1 MNKKQPVKYTDYLNK
16 EIIEST
22 LSSDIYCDNKYVYKV
37 YKYKK
42 DKTVPSQFLYECM
55 CYKKLKSYKHIVK
68 LINIECSIEN
78 NHYVLILEKQKYNLR
93 KVLNEK
99 KNINIKKISLQLAKT
114 IKYIHENNIL
124 YGDLKPE
131 NILFSKKN
139 KIKFCDFG
147 LSFFGINNYPVE
159 YRPKLLY
166 SLLYRPPELF
176 ENIPKEHYSLKCDIW
191 SLGAIFYELENKKIL
206 FKQLKKNPTKEGI
219 NNILKNTF
227 RYSKDEKFND
237 LISNMLKVKVEER
250 YDIYDVL
257 KHPFFNKKI
266 KKNKINKKIEYFDN
280 LEDIPNIC
288 EDEIV
293 NGLYKKIFVKCME
306 HYDIYDE
313 NISNVS
319 LYCYYIIMSF
329 LHTMDISVSNPDI
342 LENILKII
350 DYDPIS

>member
-1 MNKKQPVKYTDYLNK
+1 VGNDFNLNSTRFLVLEYAQKGELFDYLISK
-16 EIIEST
+16 GP
-22 LSSDIYCDNKYVYKV
+22 LDN
-37 YKYKK
+37 
-42 DKTVPSQFLYECM
+42 QQA
-55 CYKKLKSYKHIVK
+55 LKFFQQ
-68 LINIECSIEN
+68 
-78 NHYVLILEKQKYNLR
+78 ILEGLDYLHRHNIWYNKTKSIPTFSSNKLPN
-93 KVLNEK
+93 L
-99 KNINIKKISLQLAKT
+99 IFKIS
-114 IKYIHENNIL
+114 HR
-124 YGDLKPE
+124 DLKPE

-176 ENIPKEHYSLKCDIW
+176 ENIPKEHYTLKCDIW

-219 NNILKNTF
+219 ENILKNTVKF
-227 RYSKDEKFND
+227 SKDEKFND
-237 LISNMLKVKVEER
+237 LISNMLKMNVNER

-266 KKNKINKKIEYFDN
+266 KKNKIKKKIEDIIN

-288 EDEIV
+288 DDEFI
-293 NGLYKKIFVKCME
+293 NKFHKNIFIKCMDQ
-306 HYDIYDE
+306 YDVCDE
-313 NISNVS
+313 NIKTVS
-319 LYCYYIIMSF
+319 MYCYYIIMSF
-329 LHTMDISVSNPDI
+329 LHTMDISVTYPEI

-350 DYDPIS
+350 DYNPIL